1 MTAAEPAGT
10 TPGVE
15 KSDRGQA
22 LVRLRE
28 RYDEAREHGSSEEGH
43 ANLEWILGAR
53 RNPEQRPADL
63 DGKMISIVALWLG
76 DLAHELDRRPAPEPD
91 RANGE
96 AALREYQ
103 TRQTVAASLRV
114 AAEGFLVAF
123 GPSVPTR

>member
-1 MTAAEPAGT
+1 MTEAEPGGA

-15 KSDRGQA
+15 EPDKGQT

-28 RYDEAREHGSSEEGH
+28 QYGQARGHGSSEEGH

-53 RNPEQRPADL
+53 RNPEQRPSDL
-63 DGKMISIVALWLG
+63 DGKMISIVALWLE
-76 DLAHELDRRPAPEPD
+76 DLAHELDRRPPPEPD
-91 RANGE
+91 GANGE
-96 AALREYQ
+96 AALRASQ

-123 GPSVPTR
+123 RSSVVTR